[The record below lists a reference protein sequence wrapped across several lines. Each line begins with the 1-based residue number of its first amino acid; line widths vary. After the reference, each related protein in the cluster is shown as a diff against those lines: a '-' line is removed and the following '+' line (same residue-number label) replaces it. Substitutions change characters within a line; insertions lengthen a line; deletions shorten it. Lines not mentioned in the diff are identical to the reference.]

1 MSKLMVEMQL
11 ATAEGGDYLQQFADV
26 AGISAEEFSTAFT
39 TDPISAIIKFTEGL
53 GKIDAAGGSSIETLD
68 NMGISEI
75 RMRDALLRLANGSDI
90 LTEAVKTSN
99 TAWEENTALQ
109 EEADKRYATTQSQ
122 LTLLKNKLMEV
133 AISAGEELLP
143 AVNDLVDDF
152 DKLGS
157 SVIELGNNFATTES
171 EISDMALR
179 LAGAGTT
186 VGLTEPDILGLA
198 TALSSLGIEA
208 ESGKLNC
215 PPVWKQ
221 AA

>member
-1 MSKLMVEMQL
+1 MSQ
-11 ATAEGGDYLQQFADV
+11 
-26 AGISAEEFSTAFT
+26 
-39 TDPISAIIKFTEGL
+39 
-53 GKIDAAGGSSIETLD
+53 
-68 NMGISEI
+68 
-75 RMRDALLRLANGSDI
+75 
-90 LTEAVKTSN
+90 
-99 TAWEENTALQ
+99 
-109 EEADKRYATTQSQ
+109 
-122 LTLLKNKLMEV
+122 
-133 AISAGEELLP
+133 
-143 AVNDLVDDF
+143 DDF
-152 DKLGS
+152 DRLGS

>member
-11 ATAEGGDYLQQFADV
+11 ATSQGGDYLQQFADV

-90 LTEAVKTSN
+90 L
-99 TAWEENTALQ
+99 
-109 EEADKRYATTQSQ
+109 
-122 LTLLKNKLMEV
+122 
-133 AISAGEELLP
+133 
-143 AVNDLVDDF
+143 
-152 DKLGS
+152 
-157 SVIELGNNFATTES
+157 
-171 EISDMALR
+171 
-179 LAGAGTT
+179 
-186 VGLTEPDILGLA
+186 GLA